1 MQQATGGPPPYAV
14 LGDMCDYC
22 GEERQGWWNIL
33 SSFSHTGWTP
43 LIKGTEV
50 TEPLHRTCCATA
62 SLSWEKVL
70 IPSPWRY
77 RPIFCYQSFQRNNP
91 KQLFFFKLQGKNGEN
106 NPSVKVNIPFA
117 HGAEFLSL
125 LQARHASVAL
135 LPTFLPERRRFHPS
149 NFHLNGWNLIL
160 QNNKHRQQQ

>member
-1 MQQATGGPPPYAV
+1 
-14 LGDMCDYC
+14 MCDYC

-62 SLSWEKVL
+62 SLFLGEGSHPVALKVQTNL
-70 IPSPWRY
+70 PLSILSKEY
-77 RPIFCYQSFQRNNP
+77 S
-91 KQLFFFKLQGKNGEN
+91 KTTFFFKLQGKNGEN